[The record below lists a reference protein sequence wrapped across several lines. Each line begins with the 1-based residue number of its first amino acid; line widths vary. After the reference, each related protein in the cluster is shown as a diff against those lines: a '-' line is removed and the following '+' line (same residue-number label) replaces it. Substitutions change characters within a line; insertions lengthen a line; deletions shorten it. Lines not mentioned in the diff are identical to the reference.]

1 MRYYALLAVMHTA
14 NADGVGDL
22 RRYLRRGARHRRERA
37 PNATAQDA
45 SRRGVILWA
54 HGRSATDTFCEAM
67 RQAAHLTYCRNIKE
81 GFNHLHAEGKRLT
94 RNRLK
99 KCVRR
104 GQLPAPARKPRRLR
118 IGPHQLDGVESA
130 ADNSQV
136 DHPGRLSHIKPG
148 HLYSQGLATPEALF
162 RAAREV
168 GFGVVVAEYRQNA
181 LARMVSS
188 FEMRTRTP
196 ADAKAVF
203 CKKDGELVKKFEWE
217 RTIWER
223 GVAAAK
229 AEEFTI
235 IEFTFL
241 ELISS
246 VCTCV
251 ERATSVL
258 ADCAGARCECRD
270 QVKENVHMRTSHRDR
285 TLAERTSPT
294 AANCIRAALRVEPQY
309 AWMLDLSRH
318 EPPEG
323 VSNANASWLV
333 GSS

>member
-1 MRYYALLAVMHTA
+1 MRYYALLAVMHAA
-14 NADGVGDL
+14 NVDGVGDL
-22 RRYLRRGARHRRERA
+22 RRYRRRGAWHRRERA
-37 PNATAQDA
+37 SNATAQDA

-104 GQLPAPARKPRRLR
+104 GQL
-118 IGPHQLDGVESA
+118 
-130 ADNSQV
+130 
-136 DHPGRLSHIKPG
+136 LSHIKPG

-294 AANCIRAALRVEPQY
+294 AANCIRAALRVDPQY

>member
-1 MRYYALLAVMHTA
+1 MASPRARLERDGTGRVAPRRHPVGARPLRDGHVLRGYAAGRASHVLPQYQGGIQPFARGGEAA
-14 NADGVGDL
+14 NAKPTQKVRPPGPT
-22 RRYLRRGARHRRERA
+22 ARAREETTA
-37 PNATAQDA
+37 P
-45 SRRGVILWA
+45 
-54 HGRSATDTFCEAM
+54 
-67 RQAAHLTYCRNIKE
+67 
-81 GFNHLHAEGKRLT
+81 
-94 RNRLK
+94 
-99 KCVRR
+99 
-104 GQLPAPARKPRRLR
+104 R
-118 IGPHQLDGVESA
+118 IGLHQLDGVESA

-188 FEMRTRTP
+188 FEMRKRTP

-203 CKKDGELVKKFEWE
+203 CKRDGELVKKLEWE